1 MRKQGCTGSSELLLI
16 GTKTYSS
23 VANRHDDCD
32 RQDCG
37 SLTEAVTN
45 RIGFSIPATQ
55 KLSKANSEDENA
67 SADVHASRLGH
78 IGLCTRHRPT
88 IQVTL

>member
-45 RIGFSIPATQ
+45 RIGSESLRLKSSQKLTQ
-55 KLSKANSEDENA
+55 KMRMLAQACTQADWATSA
-67 SADVHASRLGH
+67 SAH
-78 IGLCTRHRPT
+78 
-88 IQVTL
+88 VTVL